1 MRQSR
6 HPLKKRAKE
15 GAKKKE
21 ESRDIIQQL
30 CAELRGECVMA
41 SGVCGGRRRLWR
53 LADVTLGFRTVSPF
67 RLGNG
72 SYSEHIPAALERA
85 SAGTRDTLDDVF
97 FDSGRGLEFGS
108 AIGHNAYSSAAATT
122 SQRFDLASSPI
133 RRSFRGSLSAVSFL
147 PHP

>member
-1 MRQSR
+1 MRPSR
-6 HPLKKRAKE
+6 RPQKE
-15 GAKKKE
+15 KGAKKKE

-41 SGVCGGRRRLWR
+41 SGVCVSRRRLWS
-53 LADVTLGFRTVSPF
+53 LVDVTLGFRATSPF

-72 SYSEHIPAALERA
+72 SYSEHSLAALERA

-97 FDSGRGLEFGS
+97 FNSGRGLEFGS
-108 AIGHNAYSSAAATT
+108 AIGNNPHPSAAATT
-122 SQRFDLASSPI
+122 PQRLDLAAPPI
-133 RRSFRGSLSAVSFL
+133 RQDFRWSVSAVSSL